1 MWQICIIYNITLQFS
16 KATVSSLS
24 KMCLSL
30 LKRLQDL
37 PELSF
42 IWEAQGFLPSGFLF
56 MVGLEPLASAHSS
69 AAVSLCT
76 GQLLES
82 DSLTGPDKAQQP
94 SLTLAALKHLSL

>member
-24 KMCLSL
+24 KTGLSL

-69 AAVSLCT
+69 AAVSWCT

-82 DSLTGPDKAQQP
+82 DSLTGPAKAQQP
-94 SLTLAALKHLSL
+94 GLTLAALKHLSL